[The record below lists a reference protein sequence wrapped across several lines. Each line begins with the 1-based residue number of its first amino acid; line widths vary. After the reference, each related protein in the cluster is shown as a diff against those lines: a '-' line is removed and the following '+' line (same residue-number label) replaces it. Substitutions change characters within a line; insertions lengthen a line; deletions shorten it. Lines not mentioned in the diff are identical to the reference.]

1 MTVCWFIHRMLNT
14 NYTEIFRYT
23 TCYRRKR
30 RQIGNLSS
38 EEKNNKS
45 SKLYDCRIHWTS
57 EVWTPMFRNAHQCSH
72 KCSPMLISPS
82 VDQCFAHFYVRLTKI
97 CAHLPWFCC
106 IGNAWRNNSLKNSKC
121 NHNHYNTPIDI
132 KISLL

>member
-38 EEKNNKS
+38 EEKHNKS
-45 SKLYDCRIHWTS
+45 SKLYHCRIHWTS
-57 EVWTPMFRNAHQCSH
+57 EVWTPLFRNVHQCSH

-82 VDQCFAHFYVRLTKI
+82 VDQCFAHFYVTLTKI
-97 CAHLPWFCC
+97 CAHLPWFAATAMLGRT
-106 IGNAWRNNSLKNSKC
+106 IPW
-121 NHNHYNTPIDI
+121 
-132 KISLL
+132 KIASAIIITIIPQ